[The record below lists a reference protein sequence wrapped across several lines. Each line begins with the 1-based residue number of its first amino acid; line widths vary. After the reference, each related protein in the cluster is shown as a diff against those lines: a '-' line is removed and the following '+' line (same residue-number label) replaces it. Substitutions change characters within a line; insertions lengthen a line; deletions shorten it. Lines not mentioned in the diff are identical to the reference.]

1 MRGWDYHPTVGLVLS
16 GGVECRG
23 CGVECRRCE
32 SIAGVERTTDSGST
46 FEELKSWGPWGLYQ
60 HCLKIV
66 DEDRLFVA
74 GGMNRVGGGDK
85 MREASM
91 YRFSTDSW
99 TALNP
104 MTHWR
109 AGHTC
114 SLVENYGGQKQIVV
128 TGGWKGYYYY
138 GVPVV
143 LDSVEIWDLDTGL
156 WQAGG

>member
-23 CGVECRRCE
+23 CGVGCRRCE

-46 FEELKSWGPWGLYQ
+46 FEELKSWGAWGLYQ

-74 GGMNRVGGGDK
+74 GGLNSRVP
-85 MREASM
+85 RRRASM

-104 MTHWR
+104 MIHRR

-114 SLVENYGGQKQIVV
+114 SLVENHGAQKRIVV
-128 TGGWKGYYYY
+128 TGGWDGYYADW
-138 GVPVV
+138 VV

>member
-23 CGVECRRCE
+23 CGIECRICE

-74 GGMNRVGGGDK
+74 GGINRVGGGDK

-91 YRFSTDSW
+91 TISRSRKILTKQDGVWWAALFTVFTQAFLAICKKLSRISSRIKPGKDSSF
-99 TALNP
+99 LED
-104 MTHWR
+104 
-109 AGHTC
+109 
-114 SLVENYGGQKQIVV
+114 V
-128 TGGWKGYYYY
+128 
-138 GVPVV
+138 
-143 LDSVEIWDLDTGL
+143 
-156 WQAGG
+156 